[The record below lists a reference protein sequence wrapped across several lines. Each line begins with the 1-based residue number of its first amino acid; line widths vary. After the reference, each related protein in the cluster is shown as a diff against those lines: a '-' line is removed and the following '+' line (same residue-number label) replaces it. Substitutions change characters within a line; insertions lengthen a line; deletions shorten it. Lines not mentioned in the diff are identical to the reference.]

1 LELELETNEF
11 VNSNQSLNQRD
22 LYNSKENLSNFFS
35 KSNFNFESV
44 WILGKE
50 LCAGFGSRPRRKKG
64 GGGRGELGRM
74 GSWLMRKNGPSQKER
89 WPQER
94 KGKRKKNEKM
104 RDTKKEGKVKGFKYK
119 RFPKRT

>member
-64 GGGRGELGRM
+64 GGGGGNWAAWGA
-74 GSWLMRKNGPSQKER
+74 GS
-89 WPQER
+89 
-94 KGKRKKNEKM
+94 
-104 RDTKKEGKVKGFKYK
+104 
-119 RFPKRT
+119 